1 MVTSLPNSYEP
12 QVPPAPE
19 TPPSWKRSQFCPFIA
34 ELHAPGKISTVNPQ
48 TQVITWVPILSS
60 AAVFVLIWDCG
71 INESLSKFILFINF
85 FIFLNRSELLILKI
99 KKYFNILNN
108 RYYHIYKLM
117 INLQMPKHTLIYIIP
132 WSGATVHLHSY
143 CYPTFFTRTLG
154 ASTPLITL
162 NLQTPV
168 HVLQLGR
175 WFHELSML
183 P

>member
-1 MVTSLPNSYEP
+1 VGIGTSKFLKIRGPWWVNVAPTQAGPWGLTQSQRDLKLRHGHLTSYEP

-85 FIFLNRSELLILKI
+85 FIFLDSFWIINI
-99 KKYFNILNN
+99 KNKF
-108 RYYHIYKLM
+108 
-117 INLQMPKHTLIYIIP
+117 
-132 WSGATVHLHSY
+132 
-143 CYPTFFTRTLG
+143 
-154 ASTPLITL
+154 
-162 NLQTPV
+162 
-168 HVLQLGR
+168 
-175 WFHELSML
+175 
-183 P
+183 